1 MAREGTRYMVRNG
14 YILLE
19 DLESWYAS
27 GFVTPDD
34 TVRIFNSNGDSKAFK
49 ISSLIF
55 LYGSEHPFRRAAKLL
70 DSDYSSSD
78 SDEERAGPSTVPPP
92 KKVGGAFEAKRN
104 DTEKEQKSVP
114 QKVGGAFGVRKVS
127 TPPTSEKK
135 PEEVLKK
142 VGGACEKEV
151 DHDIELG
158 GEDIRTQRHT
168 ETEKLMIGR
177 NNPCVALMDPPLTT
191 DRLEMI
197 GKDELQDFYRD
208 IKHKLTVVGIET
220 AYFKR
225 ANWKCGY
232 CSSEKN
238 TVVCNTQLDAFNHVL
253 NNKHKENMQ
262 FTAPESDLKF
272 WNDWI
277 DEMNLGAPE
286 DSIRYNDYPLFNAD
300 NEPEEDRITGQKV
313 IDEMNRLKSLFARL
327 KCAGKPDQWFNSV
340 YPVKES
346 ICRMCNF
353 APFSPKLFYVHL
365 FYDNH
370 IAQLAKCQISKK
382 SFEFWEQKF
391 LNMKE
396 LKDEEEKTEEEKK
409 GNTKETKKFD
419 IRKESAKF
427 GNFSEGLN
435 MGDRKWEN
443 PGIPLLD
450 PPIKLVAKLQQDQF
464 IRYYRSL
471 SKAMTN
477 PASRRIAQL
486 RKVNWKCGY
495 CSSNRTTV
503 SFFTELE
510 AFDHILGQKHKEKMK
525 FTAPLDDLL
534 FWGNWA
540 VEINNELA
548 AKEEEEQK
556 KLPED
561 PTSSG
566 SSQNPITT
574 SSAVTNSSVLSSNF
588 RNNPRVAL
596 MDPPITTDRFQMCRQ
611 NKFVHFCNELSAS
624 LTELGI
630 KTANSKFASWKCGY
644 CSSEMDT
651 VVCNTQFDA
660 FNHVLK
666 QKHKEKMKFTAPE
679 LDFKFWCDWVDEMN
693 SELQKSKSSERQKVA
708 AIPESSNEP
717 RVPLLAPMPK
727 NENTVPKKQFNEM
740 LDECAKMFQTHKK
753 RLSAAKNVPA
763 FVACTYCSK
772 PDAKPLAPSNVQD
785 QLLHI
790 LKLTHR
796 ENMQYKACLSDLQYW
811 KSWVETYGIPKNVL
825 ESRKSPSTV
834 PAKPKP
840 GIENNE
846 PFKKSSNNPR
856 VPLLDVP
863 VHRGKLL
870 KQSKYKEYCEYFCK
884 VLKEKQSCAETEKS
898 VKCICFHCPGDTRI
912 TTVME
917 LLQHVFNS
925 KHAENIRFLANRED
939 FTYHEDIIRKMPRI
953 QTPAAV
959 SRTPAYV
966 VRPDYTQGGQR
977 ILNSTPPM
985 IAPMSAPIPTD
996 PVHRTVSATPTPT
1009 QTPRTLCKLPC
1020 FGLRPVYMSKE
1031 RTKPTEAQ
1039 LSFINGLTS
1048 DGGTSGLPYVADGT
1062 YCGCCDEDMTGWDV
1076 VRIACHVFSD
1086 SHLRKLAN
1094 LVYVCD
1100 FQHWIDMI
1108 ERRGLASTPQAAKPG
1123 SVSAQTVTQS
1133 SIEQRTPHSASVV
1146 RPDPPIVRQSVVQ
1159 RPIPQVVR
1167 TRCTLPLYVSCPTI
1181 DPTGPFNSQVSFINR
1196 VAIRGIEATRSYVA
1210 DGTFCGFCNVDM
1222 TGYNLIRV
1230 VKHAFSINHLR
1241 KLDNLPHLS
1250 VFQHWIIMIERSDF
1264 VLTPQFT
1271 SSPLQFKSSPLY
1283 TLLGLKSMKAA
1294 LNDFDVFSNFSPTQM
1309 ELISNVDMAK
1319 IEQCA
1324 ELLNEFGGCIYC
1336 EKWLLTGREVFEHW
1350 IPQQHFLK
1358 IRQQHP
1364 VSRRRMD
1371 IFMECVEMCQ
1381 KEKLG
1386 CIIM

>member
-1 MAREGTRYMVRNG
+1 
-14 YILLE
+14 
-19 DLESWYAS
+19 
-27 GFVTPDD
+27 
-34 TVRIFNSNGDSKAFK
+34 
-49 ISSLIF
+49 
-55 LYGSEHPFRRAAKLL
+55 
-70 DSDYSSSD
+70 
-78 SDEERAGPSTVPPP
+78 
-92 KKVGGAFEAKRN
+92 
-104 DTEKEQKSVP
+104 
-114 QKVGGAFGVRKVS
+114 
-127 TPPTSEKK
+127 
-135 PEEVLKK
+135 
-142 VGGACEKEV
+142 
-151 DHDIELG
+151 
-158 GEDIRTQRHT
+158 
-168 ETEKLMIGR
+168 
-177 NNPCVALMDPPLTT
+177 
-191 DRLEMI
+191 
-197 GKDELQDFYRD
+197 
-208 IKHKLTVVGIET
+208 
-220 AYFKR
+220 
-225 ANWKCGY
+225 
-232 CSSEKN
+232 
-238 TVVCNTQLDAFNHVL
+238 
-253 NNKHKENMQ
+253 
-262 FTAPESDLKF
+262 
-272 WNDWI
+272 
-277 DEMNLGAPE
+277 
-286 DSIRYNDYPLFNAD
+286 
-300 NEPEEDRITGQKV
+300 
-313 IDEMNRLKSLFARL
+313 
-327 KCAGKPDQWFNSV
+327 
-340 YPVKES
+340 
-346 ICRMCNF
+346 
-353 APFSPKLFYVHL
+353 
-365 FYDNH
+365 
-370 IAQLAKCQISKK
+370 
-382 SFEFWEQKF
+382 
-391 LNMKE
+391 
-396 LKDEEEKTEEEKK
+396 
-409 GNTKETKKFD
+409 
-419 IRKESAKF
+419 
-427 GNFSEGLN
+427 
-435 MGDRKWEN
+435 
-443 PGIPLLD
+443 
-450 PPIKLVAKLQQDQF
+450 
-464 IRYYRSL
+464 
-471 SKAMTN
+471 
-477 PASRRIAQL
+477 
-486 RKVNWKCGY
+486 
-495 CSSNRTTV
+495 
-503 SFFTELE
+503 
-510 AFDHILGQKHKEKMK
+510 
-525 FTAPLDDLL
+525 
-534 FWGNWA
+534 
-540 VEINNELA
+540 
-548 AKEEEEQK
+548 
-556 KLPED
+556 
-561 PTSSG
+561 
-566 SSQNPITT
+566 
-574 SSAVTNSSVLSSNF
+574 
-588 RNNPRVAL
+588 
-596 MDPPITTDRFQMCRQ
+596 
-611 NKFVHFCNELSAS
+611 
-624 LTELGI
+624 
-630 KTANSKFASWKCGY
+630 
-644 CSSEMDT
+644 
-651 VVCNTQFDA
+651 
-660 FNHVLK
+660 
-666 QKHKEKMKFTAPE
+666 
-679 LDFKFWCDWVDEMN
+679 
-693 SELQKSKSSERQKVA
+693 
-708 AIPESSNEP
+708 
-717 RVPLLAPMPK
+717 
-727 NENTVPKKQFNEM
+727 
-740 LDECAKMFQTHKK
+740 
-753 RLSAAKNVPA
+753 
-763 FVACTYCSK
+763 
-772 PDAKPLAPSNVQD
+772 
-785 QLLHI
+785 
-790 LKLTHR
+790 
-796 ENMQYKACLSDLQYW
+796 MQYKACLSDLQYW

-834 PAKPKP
+834 PAKRKLWTSGQTDNPEYFFAAKP

-898 VKCICFHCPGDTRI
+898 IKCICFHCPGDTRI

-959 SRTPAYV
+959 SRTPAIRTYSTFQNLFSFRINIFESIEFDMIEKLKNYKFGLLYPVYLDYCTQSMNRVTSHKSSELRAHSFTACNFVHRPATVFKILTFTAYV

-1371 IFMECVEMCQ
+1371 IFMEYASSCENNVVDGIQ
-1381 KEKLG
+1381 NFAS
-1386 CIIM
+1386 